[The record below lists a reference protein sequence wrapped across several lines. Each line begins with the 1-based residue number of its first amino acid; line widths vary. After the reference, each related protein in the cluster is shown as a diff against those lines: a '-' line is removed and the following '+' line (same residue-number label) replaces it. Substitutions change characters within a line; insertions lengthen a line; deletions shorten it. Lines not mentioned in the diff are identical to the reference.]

1 LKSLTVGLR
10 AAILCAVPMRRIIQL
25 VALMIAVL
33 LAGQSAVAE
42 APCSRWLDS
51 DDGHSPACCVPASDN
66 ATHLSTG
73 CHGSMRLE
81 FIALGCNR
89 SGCDMAT
96 AKDGAQA
103 ITPTKSRAD
112 KATGF
117 VVISQL
123 PVTPASNLTTRP
135 VESSSSPG
143 PAKYLLFQVFRI

>member
-1 LKSLTVGLR
+1 M
-10 AAILCAVPMRRIIQL
+10 AILCTAPMRRIIQL
-25 VALMIAVL
+25 VALMVAVL

-51 DDGHSPACCVPASDN
+51 GDGQSAACCVPASDN
-66 ATHLSTG
+66 ATHLSTNWR
-73 CHGSMRLE
+73 GSMRPE
-81 FIALGCNR
+81 FIESGCNR

-96 AKDGAQA
+96 AKAGAQA

-112 KATGF
+112 KATGL

-123 PVTPASNLTTRP
+123 PVTPASNLITRP
-135 VESSSSPG
+135 VESAPSPG